1 LYTQGGVLF
10 AIYKLIENR
19 MMGIMFE
26 LKTEELGGEGYIM
39 WSLIVCTAC
48 QVVGNQRTVTKWVR
62 NVACMGMKVILNR
75 LVIGKWGGKS
85 PFRRPV

>member
-1 LYTQGGVLF
+1 
-10 AIYKLIENR
+10 

-48 QVVGNQRTVTKWVR
+48 QVVGNERTVTKWVR